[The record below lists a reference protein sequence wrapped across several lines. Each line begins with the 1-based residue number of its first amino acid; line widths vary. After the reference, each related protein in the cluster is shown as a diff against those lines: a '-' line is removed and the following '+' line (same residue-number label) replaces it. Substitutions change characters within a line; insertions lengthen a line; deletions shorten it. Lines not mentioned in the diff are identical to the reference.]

1 MSITAVTGAAGFIGS
16 AVVRALLA
24 RGRKVR
30 ALVEP
35 GADLANLEGSTSSR
49 ASATSPTRRASRRGL
64 EGASSLY
71 HLAAIYKLWA
81 PDPEPLFRV
90 NVEGTT
96 AVLLAAMAARVERVV
111 FTSSIMAVGLGGDE
125 DKQFDLFD
133 MAGTYTLTKY
143 LSERIALRFAR
154 AGLPLVVV
162 NPGMPFGPARSRADA
177 HGQIIV
183 RFLNAEVPVLGAGSL
198 SVIDV
203 DDCAEGHVLAEEKGR
218 VGERYILTGHDV
230 TLRDLAARNLPHR
243 RRAGSEDRPPARD
256 GFAHRSRDGSDR
268 APHGQRAARHRQGG
282 ALHVGLP
289 ALLERQSRARA
300 RPPHPAA
307 RRDAPRAP
315 SITSALTAWSES
327 LRQARGREQQKERG

>member
-1 MSITAVTGAAGFIGS
+1 MVAAVTGASGFIGS
-16 AVVRALLA
+16 AVVRVLLE

-35 GADLANLEGSTSSR
+35 RADLSNLEGLDVDVRTCDVTDEVSVK
-49 ASATSPTRRASRRGL
+49 RGI
-64 EGASSLY
+64 EGAKSLF

-125 DKQFDLFD
+125 DKAFDLFD
-133 MAGTYTLTKY
+133 LAGTYTLTKY

-162 NPGMPFGPARSRADA
+162 NPGMPFGPRDRAPTPT
-177 HGQIIV
+177 GQIV
-183 RFLNAEVPVLGAGSL
+183 LRFLKREVPVLGAGSL
-198 SVIDV
+198 SVVDV

-218 VGERYILTGHDV
+218 IGERYILTGHDV
-230 TLRDLAARNLPHR
+230 TLRELAEHIGRIARVRVPKIALPR
-243 RRAGSEDRPPARD
+243 AVGLRAAAAMEAMAKRAGKEPLVTYKEAVFTSSSPHFSNDKAVRELGFRVRPLD
-256 GFAHRSRDGSDR
+256 ES
-268 APHGQRAARHRQGG
+268 
-282 ALHVGLP
+282 L
-289 ALLERQSRARA
+289 SRAIDYFRTHKMA
-300 RPPHPAA
+300 
-307 RRDAPRAP
+307 
-315 SITSALTAWSES
+315 
-327 LRQARGREQQKERG
+327 

>member
-1 MSITAVTGAAGFIGS
+1 MSGLVAVTGAAGFIGS
-16 AVVRALLA
+16 AVVRVLLA

-35 GADLANLEGSTSSR
+35 RGDVANLEGLDVDVVECDVTDE
-49 ASATSPTRRASRRGL
+49 ASVARGL
-64 EGASSLY
+64 RGVSSLY

-81 PDPEPLFRV
+81 PDPEPLYRV

-96 AVLLAAMAARVERVV
+96 AVLLAAKAARVERVV

-125 DKQFDLFD
+125 TKAFDLFD

-143 LSERIALRFAR
+143 LSERIAMRFAR

-162 NPGMPFGPARSRADA
+162 NPGMPFGPRDRAPTPT
-177 HGQIIV
+177 GQIIV
-183 RFLNAEVPVLGAGSL
+183 RFLKREVPALGAGSL

-230 TLRDLAARNLPHR
+230 TLRDLAERISRIAGVKVSKLSVPRMMGLPIAAAMESIARVRKQEPLVTANEARFTSASPHFSNDKAVR
-243 RRAGSEDRPPARD
+243 ELGLRIRPLDETLARAIDY
-256 GFAHRSRDGSDR
+256 F
-268 APHGQRAARHRQGG
+268 RAARM
-282 ALHVGLP
+282 V
-289 ALLERQSRARA
+289 
-300 RPPHPAA
+300 
-307 RRDAPRAP
+307 
-315 SITSALTAWSES
+315 
-327 LRQARGREQQKERG
+327 

>member
-1 MSITAVTGAAGFIGS
+1 MQLMALAAVTGASGFIGS
-16 AVVRALLA
+16 AVVRALLS

-35 GADLANLEGSTSSR
+35 RADLANLEGLDVDVMECDVTDET
-49 ASATSPTRRASRRGL
+49 AITRGL
-64 EGASSLY
+64 TGVTSLF

-96 AVLLAAMAARVERVV
+96 AVLLAAQAARVARVV
-111 FTSSIMAVGLGGDE
+111 HTSSIMAVGLGGDE
-125 DKQFDLFD
+125 TKAFDLFD

-143 LSERIALRFAR
+143 VSERIALRFAR

-162 NPGMPFGPARSRADA
+162 NPGMPFGPRDRAPTPT
-177 HGQIIV
+177 GQIIV
-183 RFLNAEVPVLGAGSL
+183 RFLKREVPMLGVGSL

-230 TLRDLAARNLPHR
+230 SLADLAERIGKIAGVRVPKMSVPKVMGLPIAAAMESIARRTGNEPLVTANEARFTAASPHFSNEKAKRELSLRIRPLDETLR
-243 RRAGSEDRPPARD
+243 RAIDY
-256 GFAHRSRDGSDR
+256 FRS
-268 APHGQRAARHRQGG
+268 
-282 ALHVGLP
+282 
-289 ALLERQSRARA
+289 
-300 RPPHPAA
+300 
-307 RRDAPRAP
+307 
-315 SITSALTAWSES
+315 SAMV
-327 LRQARGREQQKERG
+327 